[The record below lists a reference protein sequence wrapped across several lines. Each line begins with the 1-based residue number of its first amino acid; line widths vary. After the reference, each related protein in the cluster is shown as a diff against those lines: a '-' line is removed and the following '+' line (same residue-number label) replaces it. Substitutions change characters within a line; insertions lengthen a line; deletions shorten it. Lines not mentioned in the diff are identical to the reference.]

1 MQKEYKTKDMKA
13 SFSTKKASF
22 STKKEEVLPIF
33 EKKQKWCFRHN
44 GVLHKFDSES
54 EAKQMYKS
62 LN

>member
-1 MQKEYKTKDMKA
+1 MESGYKTKDMKA
-13 SFSTKKASF
+13 SRSK
-22 STKKEEVLPIF
+22 TKKESLPIF

-54 EAKQMYKS
+54 EAKEMYKA

>member
-13 SFSTKKASF
+13 SFSTKK
-22 STKKEEVLPIF
+22 EEVLPIF
-33 EKKQKWCFRHN
+33 KKKQKWCFRHN